1 MPHSRYSM
9 VHMDHPNTLASLATV
24 VAEALDA
31 TALSDREIEA
41 QTGIARTTLKR
52 RLADGD
58 FRFVSELAPIA
69 RLLGVK
75 VHEIVRQAEE
85 PAA

>member
-1 MPHSRYSM
+1 M
-9 VHMDHPNTLASLATV
+9 VHMNHPNTLASVAQV

-31 TALSDREIEA
+31 TALSDREIERR
-41 QTGIARTTLKR
+41 TGIARTTLTR

-58 FRFVSELAPIA
+58 FRLISELAPIA
-69 RLLGVK
+69 RLLGVPL
-75 VHEIVRQAEE
+75 HDLVRRAEE